1 VNLSRER
8 LLAEAAALS
17 FRPEILEK
25 VARLLSLLEALR
37 RHPRLKGRLALK
49 GGTALNLFH
58 FDVPRLS
65 VDIDLN
71 YIGSADREAMLA
83 ERPELE
89 RAIEV
94 VGQAEGMST
103 VRVPDEHAGGKWQL
117 RYQSALGQAGN
128 VEVDLN
134 YMLRVPLWPVQALDS
149 RPLGRFTASAVPLLD
164 IHEIAAGKLAALLS
178 RRASRDLF
186 DAHALLA
193 RRDIDDARLRTAF
206 VAYGAMNRVDW
217 RTVTPDSIGFEVDE
231 LREQLLPVL
240 RSSAFRGD
248 RELKAWADGLVADCR
263 KGLSRLF
270 PFTEA
275 EREFLDRVLDHGEI
289 RAELLTAD
297 EALAG
302 RIAQHPSLAWKAQN
316 VRKHFGR

>member
-1 VNLSRER
+1 MNISRER
-8 LLAEAAALS
+8 LVAEAAALS
-17 FRPEILEK
+17 FRPELLEK

-49 GGTALNLFH
+49 GGTALNLFC

-71 YIGSADREAMLA
+71 YIGSLDREDMLA

-89 RAIEV
+89 RAIDV
-94 VGQAEGMST
+94 VGRTEGMSIL
-103 VRVPDEHAGGKWQL
+103 RVPDEHAGGKWQL

-128 VEVDLN
+128 IEIDLN
-134 YMLRVPLWPVQALDS
+134 YMFRIPLWPVRPTDS
-149 RPLGRFTASAVPLLD
+149 RPLGRFTASRIPLLD
-164 IHEIAAGKLAALLS
+164 IHEIAAAKLAALLS

-186 DAHALLA
+186 DAHALLS
-193 RRDIDDARLRTAF
+193 REGLDDRRLRTAF

-217 RTVTPDSIGFEVDE
+217 RTVSPDAVGFEVDE

-240 RSSAFRGD
+240 RSTAFRGD
-248 RELKAWADGLVADCR
+248 RELKAWAAGLVDGCR
-263 KGLSRLF
+263 RGLARLL
-270 PFTEA
+270 PFTAA
-275 EREFLDRVLDHGEI
+275 EREFLDGVLDRGEVK
-289 RAELLTAD
+289 AALLTDD
-297 EALAG
+297 EELAQ
-302 RIAQHPSLAWKAQN
+302 RIALQPSLAWKVQN

>member
-49 GGTALNLFH
+49 GGTALNLFC

-94 VGQAEGMST
+94 VGQTEGMST
-103 VRVPDEHAGGKWQL
+103 VRVPDDHAGGKWQL

-128 VEVDLN
+128 IEVDLN
-134 YMLRVPLWPVQALDS
+134 
-149 RPLGRFTASAVPLLD
+149 
-164 IHEIAAGKLAALLS
+164 
-178 RRASRDLF
+178 
-186 DAHALLA
+186 
-193 RRDIDDARLRTAF
+193 
-206 VAYGAMNRVDW
+206 
-217 RTVTPDSIGFEVDE
+217 
-231 LREQLLPVL
+231 
-240 RSSAFRGD
+240 
-248 RELKAWADGLVADCR
+248 
-263 KGLSRLF
+263 
-270 PFTEA
+270 
-275 EREFLDRVLDHGEI
+275 
-289 RAELLTAD
+289 
-297 EALAG
+297 
-302 RIAQHPSLAWKAQN
+302 
-316 VRKHFGR
+316 

>member
-1 VNLSRER
+1 MNLSRER
-8 LLAEAAALS
+8 LLAEATALS

-49 GGTALNLFH
+49 GGTALNLFC

-71 YIGSADREAMLA
+71 YMF
-83 ERPELE
+83 
-89 RAIEV
+89 
-94 VGQAEGMST
+94 
-103 VRVPDEHAGGKWQL
+103 
-117 RYQSALGQAGN
+117 
-128 VEVDLN
+128 
-134 YMLRVPLWPVQALDS
+134 RVPLWPVQALDS
-149 RPLGRFTASAVPLLD
+149 RPLGRFTASGIPVLD

-178 RRASRDLF
+178 RRTSRDLF

-193 RRDIDDARLRTAF
+193 RHDLDDRRLRTAF

-217 RTVTPDSIGFEVDE
+217 RTVSPDSIGFELDE
-231 LREQLLPVL
+231 LREELLPVL
-240 RSSAFRGD
+240 RSAAFRGD
-248 RELKAWADGLVADCR
+248 RELKAWADSLVDDCR

-270 PFTEA
+270 PFTKA

-289 RAELLTAD
+289 RAELLTD
-297 EALAG
+297 DDALRS
-302 RIAQHPSLAWKAQN
+302 RIDQHPSLAWKAQN
-316 VRKHFGR
+316 VKKHFGR